1 MPSRRRA
8 ELGPA
13 LTTSRSTSHASTST
27 DGRRTRPRRGL
38 ARRAAPLLLTGGLC
52 LSALAAPGVAQA
64 DQAEQAGTGIAES
77 SGIIDST
84 RHGGRTLALTFD
96 DGPNPTDTPQLLK
109 VLRKH
114 HVKAVFC
121 LWGEHVKEHPELVR
135 AIVAGGHTLC
145 NHTMR
150 HEDLSSWSPEQIQDD
165 LERTNA
171 EIHRAAPGVRIPYF
185 RAPYGS
191 WGKSPEVA
199 KGLGMQPLGW
209 RLAVGD
215 WEPPGTDEL
224 VRRIEEGITPGSV
237 VLLHDGGGDRSQT
250 VEAVDRVVPKL
261 RSQGWRF
268 ERPARHA

>member
-1 MPSRRRA
+1 M
-8 ELGPA
+8 
-13 LTTSRSTSHASTST
+13 TTARSSAHTSASAAG
-27 DGRRTRPRRGL
+27 GRRFRLRRGPG
-38 ARRAAPLLLTGGLC
+38 RRVTPLLTAGLLC
-52 LSALAAPGVAQA
+52 LGASAATGVAQA
-64 DQAEQAGTGIAES
+64 DQGGRTGTGIV
-77 SGIIDST
+77 DST

-121 LWGEHVKEHPELVR
+121 LWGDHVREHPELVR

-150 HEDLSSWSPEQIQDD
+150 HEDLATWTPELIRAD

-171 EIHRAAPGVRIPYF
+171 EIRRAVPGVRVPYF

-191 WGKSPEVA
+191 WGGSPDVA
-199 KGLGMQPLGW
+199 RSLGMQPLGW
-209 RLAVGD
+209 RLAIGD

-224 VRRIEEGITPGSV
+224 VRRINEGITPGAV
-237 VLLHDGGGDRSQT
+237 VLMHDGGGDRSQT
-250 VEAVDRVVPKL
+250 VAAVDRIVPEL

-268 ERPARHA
+268 DRPARRA

>member
-1 MPSRRRA
+1 M
-8 ELGPA
+8 
-13 LTTSRSTSHASTST
+13 TTSNSTTATAAS
-27 DGRRTRPRRGL
+27 GEAPRTRRSRGL
-38 ARRAAPLLLTGGLC
+38 ARRMAPLLLTGGLC
-52 LSALAAPGVAQA
+52 LGALTATGAA
-64 DQAEQAGTGIAES
+64 QAEQAGTGIV
-77 SGIIDST
+77 DST
-84 RHGGRTLALTFD
+84 RHGGRSLALTFD

-109 VLRKH
+109 VLRRH

-150 HEDLSSWSPEQIQDD
+150 HEDLSSWSPEQIRAD
-165 LERTNA
+165 LARTNA

-191 WGKSPEVA
+191 WGQSPDVA
-199 KGLGMQPLGW
+199 HSLGMQPLGW
-209 RLAVGD
+209 RLAIGD

-250 VEAVDRVVPKL
+250 VAAVDRIVPEL
-261 RSQGWRF
+261 RSRGWRF
-268 ERPARHA
+268 ERPARRA